1 MRRIVPSPDDGA
13 VTLPLIL
20 LRMRED
26 QLLER
31 RTTAA
36 IICAFYEVY
45 NRLGYGFLENVYSMA
60 LERELVDRGHTVS
73 REVVIT
79 VSYKGK
85 PLTTQRL
92 DMVVNHKVVV
102 ENKSTPKLASYARR
116 QTLSYLRASKLPVG
130 LILHF
135 GPTAKF
141 YRIVHTHRSTND
153 QGNHVP

>member
-1 MRRIVPSPDDGA
+1 MIPASDDGP
-13 VTLPLIL
+13 VTLLLIL

-36 IICAFYEVY
+36 IIGAFYEVY

-60 LERELVDRGHTVS
+60 LERELVERGHTVS
-73 REVVIT
+73 REVVVT

-92 DMVVNHKVVV
+92 DMVVDHKVVV

-116 QTLSYLRASKLPVG
+116 QTLSYLRASMLPVS

-135 GPTAKF
+135 GPTARF
-141 YRIVHTHRSTND
+141 CRIVHTHRSTED
-153 QGNHVP
+153 QGDHVP